1 MVDFVNPAII
11 NEWNKTD
18 SAIFTKNLKMVFG
31 SFVEFLKKVK
41 SEGRKNSE
49 EIKEWIQHTDEGGNS
64 TITMLLNWV
73 NGYNH
78 FEEEFLSF
86 L

>member
-1 MVDFVNPAII
+1 MNPAII
-11 NEWNKTD
+11 YEWNKTD

-31 SFVEFLKKVK
+31 SFVEFVKKVK
-41 SEGRKNSE
+41 SEGRKNSK
-49 EIKEWIQHTDEGGNS
+49 EIEEWIQHTDEGGTS
-64 TITMLLNWV
+64 TITTLLKWV
-73 NGYNH
+73 NWYHH